1 MSDEWPE
8 LPYLA
13 WKDTCATL
21 QLWTQIVGKT
31 RLALTPWVNHSWHV
45 TLMVSARGLV
55 TPIMHAGGRGLQ
67 VEFDFIDHALDIRT
81 SDGQS
86 RRLML
91 RPMTVAE
98 FYVKYLALLSG
109 LGFDVTIDGSP
120 NETAD
125 AVLFRDDHTH
135 ASYDPEFA
143 ARFWRVLLT
152 SHDGFAY
159 FRTAFLGKVSPVHF
173 FWGSFDLAVT
183 RFSGRRAPLHPGG
196 VPHLPDAVVREAYS
210 HEVSSAGFWP
220 GGGAIDYPAFYSYA
234 YPAPDGFAKARV
246 RPGEALFSAELG
258 EFILPYDAVRAAP
271 DPRAHLME
279 FLQSTYDA
287 AADLA
292 GWDRANLE
300 CGLGECGKPRVV
312 G

>member
-8 LPYLA
+8 LPYSA
-13 WKDTCATL
+13 WEDTCATL

-67 VEFDFIDHALDIRT
+67 VEFDFIDHALDIRA

-120 NETAD
+120 NETAA
-125 AVLFRDDHTH
+125 AVHFRDDHTH

-143 ARFWRVLLT
+143 RRFWRVLLA
-152 SHDGFAY
+152 SHDVFAY

-173 FWGSFDLAVT
+173 FWG
-183 RFSGRRAPLHPGG
+183 
-196 VPHLPDAVVREAYS
+196 
-210 HEVSSAGFWP
+210 
-220 GGGAIDYPAFYSYA
+220 
-234 YPAPDGFAKARV
+234 
-246 RPGEALFSAELG
+246 
-258 EFILPYDAVRAAP
+258 
-271 DPRAHLME
+271 
-279 FLQSTYDA
+279 
-287 AADLA
+287 
-292 GWDRANLE
+292 
-300 CGLGECGKPRVV
+300 
-312 G
+312 